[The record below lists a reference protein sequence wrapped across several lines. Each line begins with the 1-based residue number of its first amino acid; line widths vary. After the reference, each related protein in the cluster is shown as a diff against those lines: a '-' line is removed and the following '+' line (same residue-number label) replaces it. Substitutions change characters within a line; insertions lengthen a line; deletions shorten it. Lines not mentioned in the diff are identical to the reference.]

1 MSQAVCQGCG
11 RLLRPPQTK
20 WCSEA
25 CRKKRAERLT
35 NQNPSPRESVDI
47 DKALRDTR
55 DFLLRY
61 VRFSSEAAP
70 TTLALWIAHTH
81 AFDAAYVT
89 PYLQVTSPEKRSGKT
104 RVLEVLEL
112 LVPDPL
118 RVVSISEAALFRKVA
133 QGRVTLLFDE
143 VDEVFDKRDRSTR
156 NEGLRA
162 LLNAGYREG
171 AKVARCVGS
180 GRRISIVEYSA
191 FCPKALASIG
201 SLPDTVADR
210 SITIRMERKTS
221 EERVSRFRFRV
232 AQMDAEPIRESFGAW
247 ASRENTIQEL
257 RSAEPDVPEELDDRA
272 AEGWEA
278 LIAIADMAGGS
289 WPQQARRAAVE
300 LQTERVIAE
309 VESYRILLLRHILE
323 AFAESGSAIPATTLL
338 DALTARD
345 DGPWAKWWGR
355 SLRVGNYQG
364 PASELASMLAAFRIY
379 PRDINSSSLYS
390 RSVRGYDAA
399 GFVEAWT
406 RYLPPEVLRER
417 IGQAVVG
424 P

>member
-1 MSQAVCQGCG
+1 
-11 RLLRPPQTK
+11 
-20 WCSEA
+20 
-25 CRKKRAERLT
+25 
-35 NQNPSPRESVDI
+35 VDI

-133 QGRVTLLFDE
+133 QGCVTLLFDE
-143 VDEVFDKRDRSTR
+143 VDEVFDKRERSTR

-171 AKVARCVGS
+171 AKVARCAGS
-180 GRRISIVEYSA
+180 GRRMSVVEYPA

-221 EERVSRFRFRV
+221 EERVSRFRFRE
-232 AQMDAEPIRESFGAW
+232 AWGEAEPIRRGFGAW

-289 WPQQARRAAVE
+289 WPEQARRAAVG
-300 LQTERVIAE
+300 LQTERVVAE
-309 VESYRILLLRHILE
+309 VESARILLLRHVLE
-323 AFAESGSAIPATTLL
+323 AFAESGSSAIPATTLL

-345 DGPWAKWWGR
+345 DGPWAKWWSR

-364 PASELASMLAAFRIY
+364 PASDLASMFAAFRIY
-379 PRDINSSSLYS
+379 PRDVETSLYGEP
-390 RSVRGYDAA
+390 VRGYAA
-399 GFVEAWT
+399 ADFMDTWT
-406 RYLPPEVLRER
+406 RYLPETYRLAKPNSLF
-417 IGQAVVG
+417 VVHH
-424 P
+424 